1 MSLKEKIL
9 SDMKEAM
16 KNKDE
21 LRLRVLRSIKTA
33 IGYFEVEGE
42 KREATDEDIQ
52 KIILK
57 EIKKRQESIEAY
69 RQAGREDLAN
79 SEQEELNVLQEYA
92 PKMLSKEEIQEI
104 VKQIIQELGA
114 TKNDFGKVMKE
125 AMTRLKGSADG
136 KIVNEVVKE
145 MLSWVFWKKIR

>member
-16 KNKDE
+16 KNKDD
-21 LRLRVLRSIKTA
+21 LRLRVLRAIKTA

-52 KIILK
+52 KLILK

-69 RQAGREDLAN
+69 RNAGREDLAKA
-79 SEQEELNVLQEYA
+79 EEEELKILEEYA
-92 PKMLSKEEIQEI
+92 PKMLSKDEI
-104 VKQIIQELGA
+104 VAIVSAVIEELNA
-114 TKNDFGKVMKE
+114 TQKDFGKVMKE
-125 AMTRLKGSADG
+125 VMARVKGSADG
-136 KIVNEVVKE
+136 KLVNEVVKE
-145 MLSWVFWKKIR
+145 LLS

>member
-16 KNKDE
+16 KNKDDV
-21 LRLRVLRSIKTA
+21 RLRVLRAIKTA

-52 KIILK
+52 KLILK

-69 RQAGREDLAN
+69 RNAGREDLAKA
-79 SEQEELNVLQEYA
+79 EEEELKILEEYA
-92 PKMLSKEEIQEI
+92 PKMLSKDEIAAI
-104 VKQIIQELGA
+104 VSAVIKELNA
-114 TKNDFGKVMKE
+114 TQKDFGKVMKE
-125 AMTRLKGSADG
+125 VMARVKGSADG
-136 KIVNEVVKE
+136 KLVNEVVKE
-145 MLSWVFWKKIR
+145 LLS

>member
-79 SEQEELNVLQEYA
+79 AEQEELSVLQEYA

-104 VKQIIQELGA
+104 VKQIVQELGA

-145 MLSWVFWKKIR
+145 MLS

>member
-21 LRLRVLRSIKTA
+21 LRLRVLRSLKTA
-33 IGYFEVEGE
+33 IGYFEVERE

-79 SEQEELNVLQEYA
+79 AEQEELSVLQEYA

-114 TKNDFGKVMKE
+114 TKSDFGKVMKE

-136 KIVNEVVKE
+136 RIVNEIVKE
-145 MLSWVFWKKIR
+145 MLS

>member
-1 MSLKEKIL
+1 MTMKEKIM

-16 KNKDE
+16 RNKDE
-21 LRLRVLRSIKTA
+21 LKLRVLRSIKTA

-42 KREATDEDIQ
+42 KKEATDDDIA

-57 EIKKRQESIEAY
+57 EIKKRQESVEAY
-69 RQAGREDLAN
+69 RQAGREDLAHL
-79 SEQEELNVLQEYA
+79 EEEELKILQQYA
-92 PKMLSKEEIQEI
+92 PKMLSREEIQAI
-104 VKQIIQELGA
+104 ANQVIIELNA

-125 AMTRLKGSADG
+125 VMSRVKGSADG

-145 MLSWVFWKKIR
+145 LLS

>member
-1 MSLKEKIL
+1 MSMKEKIM

-21 LRLRVLRSIKTA
+21 LKLRVLRSIKTA

-42 KREATDEDIQ
+42 KRQATDDDIV

-57 EIKKRQESIEAY
+57 EIKKRQESVEAY
-69 RQAGREDLAN
+69 RQAGREDLAH
-79 SEQEELNVLQEYA
+79 SEEEELKILQQYA
-92 PKMLSKEEIQEI
+92 PKMLSREEIQAI
-104 VKQIIQELGA
+104 AKQVIIELNA

-125 AMTRLKGSADG
+125 VMNRVKGLADG
-136 KIVNEVVKE
+136 KVVNEVVKE
-145 MLSWVFWKKIR
+145 LLS

>member
-1 MSLKEKIL
+1 MTMKEKIM

-16 KNKDE
+16 RNKDE
-21 LRLRVLRSIKTA
+21 LKLRVLRSIKTA

-42 KREATDEDIQ
+42 KREATDDDIA

-57 EIKKRQESIEAY
+57 EIKKRQESVEAY
-69 RQAGREDLAN
+69 RQAGREDLAHL
-79 SEQEELNVLQEYA
+79 EEEELKILQQYA
-92 PKMLSKEEIQEI
+92 PKMLSREEIQAI
-104 VKQIIQELGA
+104 VNQVIIELNA

-125 AMTRLKGSADG
+125 VMNRVKGSADG

-145 MLSWVFWKKIR
+145 LLS

>member
-57 EIKKRQESIEAY
+57 EIKKKARIYRSI
-69 RQAGREDLAN
+69 QA
-79 SEQEELNVLQEYA
+79 
-92 PKMLSKEEIQEI
+92 
-104 VKQIIQELGA
+104 
-114 TKNDFGKVMKE
+114 
-125 AMTRLKGSADG
+125 
-136 KIVNEVVKE
+136 
-145 MLSWVFWKKIR
+145 SWKRRSCQC